1 MRVGIN
7 LEFSCA
13 WGAPCFSCQKKF
25 NFLKF
30 LLQIFIFIFYTI
42 NRNER
47 IRSYF
52 RLRLLAEWLRTVVSF
67 LLYFSISSV
76 HWFEPDQK
84 SFISAHFVEQCIF
97 SFLFF
102 IFMNTWLYDDQ
113 VFSFFLWKIVLA
125 PGFVL
130 SL

>member
-1 MRVGIN
+1 MPGVHLVFLI
-7 LEFSCA
+7 
-13 WGAPCFSCQKKF
+13 KK
-25 NFLKF
+25 NFHFFEF

-42 NRNER
+42 NRNQR
-47 IRSYF
+47 IRSHF

-84 SFISAHFVEQCIF
+84 FFISAHFVEQCIF

>member
-1 MRVGIN
+1 MPGVHLVFLI
-7 LEFSCA
+7 
-13 WGAPCFSCQKKF
+13 KKNF
-25 NFLKF
+25 HFLKF

-47 IRSYF
+47 IRSHF
-52 RLRLLAEWLRTVVSF
+52 RLRLRLLAEWLRTVVSF